1 MCSEKI
7 PEMTLRLAPNSSMK
21 GRRKMENDWRG
32 PMEMA
37 QTVRMV
43 PAMIQP

>member
-1 MCSEKI
+1 MCSEKAADVA
-7 PEMTLRLAPNSSMK
+7 LRLAPKSSMN
-21 GRRKMENDWRG
+21 GSRKMEKDWRG

-37 QTVRMV
+37 HTVRMV

>member
-1 MCSEKI
+1 VE
-7 PEMTLRLAPNSSMK
+7 PNSSKK

-37 QTVRMV
+37 QTVRIV
-43 PAMIQP
+43 AAMIHP